1 MASICTDRG
10 GLRRISFVD
19 AQGRRR
25 SLRLGRMSKKDVE
38 WMLPRVEA
46 LIDCTKSTRP
56 PSPELLKWIAELP
69 PKTQQKLKALGLI
82 DAASMT
88 VTLGELVEK
97 FMALQDVKPATLAAY
112 RQTTGSLMDV
122 LGKGTPIVKITTA
135 DADRWRKAQASS
147 GLAGA
152 TVAKR
157 TIVAKNIFN
166 RAVHWKMISSN
177 PFAHLKSGNQR
188 NPDRIH
194 YVDKAAIDALLEVCP
209 DNQWKAIIAL
219 ARYAGLRCPSEILKL
234 RWEDV
239 DWKKRALTVRSPKT
253 ERHVGHEVRV
263 VPIDQVNLRGILA
276 ALYAESS
283 GKGPVVPCLQ
293 RGFTGHG
300 PHRDELRL
308 EREGR
313 ELRSYGS
320 QGEQRLALLSL
331 LLAEREALAE
341 SRGRPPILL
350 LDDVMSELDA
360 SRREMLVDRVTRAG
374 QTVIT
379 TTDLAHVPLE
389 GVVDALSVSVEGA
402 QIVDRQAAR

>member
-219 ARYAGLRCPSEILKL
+219 ARYAGLRCPSEIVKL

-239 DWKKRALTVRSPKT
+239 DWQKRALTVRSPKT

-276 ALYAESS
+276 ALYEESS
-283 GKGPVVPCLQ
+283 GKGPVIPRLQ
-293 RGFTGHG
+293 RGFTGCYMG
-300 PHRDELRL
+300 LQRLVEAAGL
-308 EREGR
+308 ERWPR
-313 ELRSYGS
+313 LVQNLRASCAIDWAQSNPGKDAAEWAGHS
-320 QGEQRLALLSL
+320 LAVAMAHYLSASDRNFQAVAGTDDWTPPVPRGTENGVHGADE
-331 LLAEREALAE
+331 AE
-341 SRGRPPILL
+341 
-350 LDDVMSELDA
+350 
-360 SRREMLVDRVTRAG
+360 
-374 QTVIT
+374 
-379 TTDLAHVPLE
+379 
-389 GVVDALSVSVEGA
+389 
-402 QIVDRQAAR
+402 